1 MIKTLGP
8 KFDALSQRER
18 VLIAATVLV
27 LVVALLFLLMIEPWQ
42 KQQQRLAAQLVQKQQ
57 LISARQTEVTALS
70 AAANRDPS
78 AAVKADVAALEQQD
92 QRLNDELRE
101 RSSRL
106 VAPQQMSQM
115 LAAVLQTQSGVAL
128 QKLTSLPVEP
138 LSLGQDEVA
147 DESTQVP
154 QVHLYKH
161 AFELHL
167 QGSYSAIYA
176 YLQQL
181 EQLSGAFFWETLEY
195 QVIEHPA
202 ADVRLRVYT
211 LSAEEGWLGG

>member
-27 LVVALLFLLMIEPWQ
+27 FVVALLFLLMVEPWQ
-42 KQQQRLAAQLVQKQQ
+42 KQQQRLAAQLAQKQQ

-115 LAAVLQTQSGVAL
+115 LAAVLQTQSGVVL

-138 LSLGQDEVA
+138 LSLGQDETA
-147 DESTQVP
+147 DESTQMP
-154 QVHLYKH
+154 QAHLYKH

-167 QGSYSAIYA
+167 HGSYLAIYA

-181 EQLSGAFFWETLEY
+181 EQLSGAFFWEALDY
-195 QVIEHPA
+195 QVIEHPEA
-202 ADVRLRVYT
+202 EVRLRVYT